1 MTLPERR
8 EDSGDVWRRKLVSNA
23 LISAHVPF
31 LPLEKS
37 HVQQCI
43 REVLNEARY
52 STSERETEALV
63 TKVADKMIYF
73 PEPIKRFSK
82 TGCKGVREKIYQD
95 LEVDFM
101 EQ

>member
-8 EDSGDVWRRKLVSNA
+8 EDLSEVWRRQLVSSA

-31 LPLEKS
+31 LSLEKI

-43 REVLNEARY
+43 REVLHETRY

-63 TKVADKMIYF
+63 TKVVDKMTYF
-73 PEPIKRFSK
+73 PEPIKRFSR
-82 TGCKGVREKIYQD
+82 TGCKDVREKIYQELEID
-95 LEVDFM
+95 LM